1 MKLGVVILTMGNR
14 PAELARLLDSV
25 LAQSGAPL
33 RIVVVGNGAQLAG
46 LPEEV
51 EAVELPENRGVP
63 AGRNAGLAALRAHG
77 ESDVVMYLDDDG
89 LLPDPRTAE
98 QVCDLFATT
107 PDLGIVSFRVAD
119 ETGATQRRHRHAV
132 YFRMI
137 ARNRVWLARRHL
149 PAPLVPAYLAVW
161 AAVTLARRP
170 PAAGMRAWTGG
181 FIEGC
186 RTRCGPRRP
195 IRWRTVWR
203 MTRLGRPPII

>member
-1 MKLGVVILTMGNR
+1 
-14 PAELARLLDSV
+14 
-25 LAQSGAPL
+25 
-33 RIVVVGNGAQLAG
+33 
-46 LPEEV
+46 
-51 EAVELPENRGVP
+51 
-63 AGRNAGLAALRAHG
+63 
-77 ESDVVMYLDDDG
+77 
-89 LLPDPRTAE
+89 
-98 QVCDLFATT
+98 
-107 PDLGIVSFRVAD
+107 
-119 ETGATQRRHRHAV
+119 
-132 YFRMI
+132 MI